1 MARLPKVI
9 VVACLGLSI
18 AGCAP
23 LSSTL
28 TGWSA
33 PSLTLSSELG
43 QSLPGDPGPRPLA
56 SISLADAKVLA
67 SGQELPEKLRQEQTL
82 WQEAMVEARQILAA
96 DTVALDRF
104 THVVTQLK
112 SPTKEGVLPK
122 ELAAE
127 PVTPS
132 LVVALSK
139 SLAVHTSK
147 GVIAVDIGLS
157 EQSVDATDFDR
168 FTRVIQ
174 SVMNPKNF
182 RARNVT
188 AMTNADFWKAF
199 GVYFDAY
206 VHGEYRADTGALIA
220 KPKFNNGIGNE
231 TIGSAVTV
239 LLEFFADWLLPT
251 PVFKDAATDKYIT
264 LENKEPTAVT
274 ANVRNAIK
282 TDAKFTV
289 KKVKGMQCAS
299 GLAGEGGLALG
310 GVVVKSF
317 GGTNLGV
324 TLGLG
329 ALGKFSFGDN
339 NTVSK
344 VGETFFEVLFRRG
357 TEHLVYRILRN
368 PPPGSKV
375 ATGSQDYACLLDLL
389 P

>member
-1 MARLPKVI
+1 
-9 VVACLGLSI
+9 
-18 AGCAP
+18 
-23 LSSTL
+23 
-28 TGWSA
+28 
-33 PSLTLSSELG
+33 
-43 QSLPGDPGPRPLA
+43 
-56 SISLADAKVLA
+56 
-67 SGQELPEKLRQEQTL
+67 
-82 WQEAMVEARQILAA
+82 LAA
-96 DTVALDRF
+96 DAVSLDRF
-104 THVVTQLK
+104 TIVVAQLK
-112 SPTKEGVLPK
+112 SPTKEGLLPA

-127 PVTPS
+127 PMIRS

-147 GVIAVDIGLS
+147 GVIAVDTGLS
-157 EQSVDATDFDR
+157 EQSVDARDFHR
-168 FTRVIQ
+168 FTRVVK

-182 RARNVT
+182 VARNVT
-188 AMTNADFWKAF
+188 ATTNADFWKAF

-206 VHGEYRADTGALIA
+206 VQGEYRADTGALIA

-231 TIGSAVTV
+231 TIGSAETV
-239 LLEFFADWLLPT
+239 LLELFADWLLPT
-251 PVFKDAATDKYIT
+251 PVFKDAATHKYIT

-274 ANVRNAIK
+274 AKVRGAID

-289 KKVKGMQCAS
+289 KKIKGMQCAA

-310 GVVVKSF
+310 GLVVKSF

-329 ALGKFSFGDN
+329 ALGKYSFGDN

-344 VGETFFEVLFRRG
+344 VGETLFEVAFRRG

-368 PPPGSKV
+368 PPAGSKA
-375 ATGSQDYACLLDLL
+375 ATGSQDYSCLLDLL